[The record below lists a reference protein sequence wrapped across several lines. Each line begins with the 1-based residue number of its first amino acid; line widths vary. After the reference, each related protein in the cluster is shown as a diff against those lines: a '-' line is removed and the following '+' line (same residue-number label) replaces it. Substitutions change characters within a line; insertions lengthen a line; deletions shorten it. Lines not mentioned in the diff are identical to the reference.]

1 MPTQVL
7 VPPLGQTVD
16 TLTFVSWYHAE
27 GDTVQQGAPLF
38 VVESDKATLDVEA
51 PASGVLRRVTARPG
65 DQVASLS
72 AIAVIMA
79 PDEVEEAAPQTP
91 AVATAAGTARAEAP
105 VRVSHRAGEQ
115 AQRFASPRARRVA
128 QERQVNLA
136 AVTGTG
142 PEGAIVERDVLA
154 YLESQQ
160 VAAREPEARPAEAGP
175 VAATPVARRMAEE
188 AGLDWQSLR
197 GSGPGGRVTRAD
209 VERAMSA
216 GAGAPEA
223 AEEEVEVVPLT
234 GVRGIIA
241 RRMADSARETA
252 AVTLTAE
259 VDATELVAV
268 RRRLGERGWAVTYND
283 LLIYVLGRALREHP
297 RLNASLEGDV
307 IRAWRRIDIGLAVD
321 TDRGLIVPVGRDADA
336 KGLAQIAEETIDL
349 VNRTRAGTVTPD
361 EIRGGTFTLTNL
373 GMFDIDAF
381 TPIINLPETAI
392 LGVGRIK
399 ERPAVVDGQVVVR
412 SMAWLSLTF
421 DHRLVDGGLAALFL
435 QDVAELIE
443 LPVLLLI

>member
-38 VVESDKATLDVEA
+38 VVETDKATLDVEA

-79 PDEVEEAAPQTP
+79 PDEPEDAAPQAP
-91 AVATAAGTARAEAP
+91 AAAPAAVTAQAASPIQASLPAGDR
-105 VRVSHRAGEQ
+105 VR
-115 AQRFASPRARRVA
+115 RFASPRARRVA

-136 AVTGTG
+136 VVTGTG

-160 VAAREPEARPAEAGP
+160 VAARELETSPAEAGP

-209 VERAMSA
+209 VERAMPA
-216 GAGAPEA
+216 GPGRPL
-223 AEEEVEVVPLT
+223 AEEEVVEAVPLT

-268 RRRLGERGWAVTYND
+268 RRRLVERGWSVTYND

-297 RLNASLEGDV
+297 RLNASLEGDA
-307 IRAWRRIDIGLAVD
+307 IKAWRRIDIGLAVD
-321 TDRGLIVPVGRDADA
+321 TDRGLIVPVVRDADT
-336 KGLAQIAEETIDL
+336 KGLAQIAEETVDL

-373 GMFDIDAF
+373 GMFGIDAF

-399 ERPAVVDGQVVVR
+399 ERPAVVDGQVVAR
-412 SMAWLSLTF
+412 SMVWLSLTF
-421 DHRLVDGGLAALFL
+421 DHRLVDGGLAARFL
-435 QDVAELIE
+435 QQVAQLIE
-443 LPVLLLI
+443 QPVLLLL

>member
-7 VPPLGQTVD
+7 IPPLGQTVD
-16 TLTFVSWYHAE
+16 TLTFVSWYRNE
-27 GDTVQQGAPLF
+27 GDAVRQGEPLF
-38 VVESDKATLDVEA
+38 VVETDKATLDVEA
-51 PASGVLRRVTARPG
+51 PASGVLRRVSARPG
-65 DQVASLS
+65 DQVAALR
-72 AIAVIMA
+72 AIAVIVA
-79 PDEVEEAAPQTP
+79 PGEPEDAVPQAFAAAPA
-91 AVATAAGTARAEAP
+91 AVAAQVASPAQASLPAGDKAR
-105 VRVSHRAGEQ
+105 
-115 AQRFASPRARRVA
+115 RFASPRARRLA
-128 QERQVNLA
+128 QERQVALA

-154 YLESQQ
+154 YLESQKI
-160 VAAREPEARPAEAGP
+160 AGREPVAGLEGA

-197 GSGPGGRVTRAD
+197 GSGLGGRVTRAD
-209 VERAMSA
+209 VESA
-216 GAGAPEA
+216 LAASPGVPV
-223 AEEEVEVVPLT
+223 AEEEVVETLPLA

-268 RRRLGERGWAVTYND
+268 RRRLVERGWAVTYND
-283 LLIYVLGRALREHP
+283 LLIYVLARALRTHP

-321 TDRGLIVPVGRDADA
+321 TDRGLIVPVVRDADT
-336 KGLAQIAEETIDL
+336 KGLAQIATETIDL
-349 VNRTRAGTVTPD
+349 VNRTRAGTMTPD

-373 GMFDIDAF
+373 GMFGIDAF

-392 LGVGRIK
+392 LGAGRIK

-412 SMAWLSLTF
+412 SMVWLSLTF
-421 DHRLVDGGLAALFL
+421 DHRLVDGGLAARFL
-435 QDVAELIE
+435 QQVAELIE
-443 LPVLLLI
+443 QPVLLLL